1 MFRVFVYLCKAF
13 KRKYL
18 LSRNIHDNIGGP
30 LLKNITMQ
38 QMSKE
43 EDKIF
48 KVIDKVLDQIF
59 GKEATH
65 LIYRYLEN
73 NYSIKPE
80 EISEKIDLFAKG
92 LEEFL
97 KTGAYAIERKI
108 LEDIYSSYGLL
119 RRLEIEKMQQEY
131 DFAGQIKLLTGKPQ
145 ILFRISNFK
154 H

>member
-1 MFRVFVYLCKAF
+1 VFFVYLCKTC

-18 LSRNIHDNIGGP
+18 LSRNIQDNVGGP

-48 KVIDKVLDQIF
+48 KVIDKVLNQIF
-59 GKEATH
+59 GKEATY

-108 LEDIYSSYGLL
+108 LEDIYSSYDLL
-119 RRLEIEKMQQEY
+119 RKLEIEKIHQEY
-131 DFAGQIKLLTGKPQ
+131 DFADQIKLLTGKSQ
-145 ILFRISNFK
+145 ILFSISNFK